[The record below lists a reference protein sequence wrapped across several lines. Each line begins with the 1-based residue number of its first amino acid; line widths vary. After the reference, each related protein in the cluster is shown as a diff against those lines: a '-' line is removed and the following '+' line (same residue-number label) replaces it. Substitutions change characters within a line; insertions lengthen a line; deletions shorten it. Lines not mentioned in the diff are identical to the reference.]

1 MQGGLLV
8 SQESPIPRLFDWILL
23 VQHKLALW
31 PLRISYFW
39 GSAHMASSVHFQQAA
54 LQHTF
59 LSALGSPNLQVGSA
73 EGNMMGAPSIE
84 DGLKLRFTF
93 SKA

>member
-31 PLRISYFW
+31 SLKI
-39 GSAHMASSVHFQQAA
+39 SSVHFQQAA

-73 EGNMMGAPSIE
+73 EGNMMGAPSTE